1 MLGQDMKL
9 ITLTVFSLSLAFF
22 HMSSAYAEN
31 NLKNHPSP
39 YLAMHGKDPVNWQR
53 WDNSIFKRAK
63 RENKLVFVSIGYF
76 ACHWCHVMQ
85 RESYRNPDIA
95 SIMNRE
101 FISVKVDREL
111 RPALDA
117 RLINFVEKT
126 RGYAGWPLNVFITP
140 DGYPLIGVVYLP
152 PKDFKSLLEN
162 VVKTWESDKPGMEAM
177 AQSAAEVLSKVEPS
191 KGEVLDKKE
200 IKYYQT
206 LFQRLA
212 MQNAD
217 YLQGGF
223 GEESKFPLVPQLS
236 LLLQLYEKNNDKALG
251 EFLKLTLDK
260 MASLGLYDHLR
271 GGFYRYVVDPNWQIP
286 HFEKMLYDNAQLVGL
301 YLKAGSVFKKKK
313 YVELALE
320 SMDFLSSEFSDKT
333 GVMISSLSAI
343 DNKNVEGGY
352 YLWSDEE
359 LSKLL
364 TKQQYQVI
372 KLYWGMEHAPELD
385 GGHHPRLDQTVSF
398 IANKLNT
405 SSGKIEKII
414 TSVKN
419 KLRAQQSKRVL
430 PKDTKILAAWNGLA
444 LSALAQASQKD
455 KKYEKQAAQIQS
467 FIIKNFWDGK
477 TLKRAM
483 ADNEFLGNAALEDY
497 AYVAQGLM
505 DWYGYNKDN
514 QVLAQ
519 AQAIVKQA
527 WQRFYSDDGWLLAE
541 GMIPGISAREAII
554 ADGPMPSP
562 SATLIRVSLKLA
574 KITNDKSLLS
584 IAKSALNR
592 GHKILKTDNFWYA
605 AHIAAMSDLVE

>member
-1 MLGQDMKL
+1 MKL
-9 ITLTVFSLSLAFF
+9 ITLTIFSLSLALFN
-22 HMSSAYAEN
+22 MPSAYAEN
-31 NLKNHPSP
+31 DLKNHPSP
-39 YLAMHGKDPVNWQR
+39 YLAMHGQDPVNWQR
-53 WDNSIFKRAK
+53 WDNSIFERAK
-63 RENKLVFVSIGYF
+63 KENKLVFVSIGYF

-85 RESYRNPDIA
+85 RESYRNPEIA

-101 FISVKVDREL
+101 FISIKVDREL

-152 PKDFKSLLEN
+152 PTDFKSLLEN
-162 VVKTWESDKPGMEAM
+162 VAKTWESDKSGMEVM
-177 AQSAAEVLSKVEPS
+177 AKSAAEVLSKVEPS

-200 IKYYQT
+200 IKYYQS

-223 GEESKFPLVPQLS
+223 GEQSKFPLVPQLN

-251 EFLKLTLDK
+251 EFLELTLDK

-286 HFEKMLYDNAQLVGL
+286 HFEKMLYDNAQLVSL
-301 YLKAGSVFKKKK
+301 YLKAGAVFKNKK
-313 YVELALE
+313 YVKLALE
-320 SMDFLSSEFSDKT
+320 SMDFLSSEFADKT

-352 YLWSDEE
+352 YLWRDDE
-359 LSKLL
+359 LVKLL
-364 TKQQYQVI
+364 TKQEFKVI
-372 KLYWGMEHAPELD
+372 KLYWGMEHVPELD
-385 GGHHPRLDQTVSF
+385 GGHHLRLDQTVSS
-398 IANKLNT
+398 IAKKLNI
-405 SSGKIEKII
+405 SSVQVEKII
-414 TSVKN
+414 SSVKN
-419 KLRAQQSKRVL
+419 KLRTQQLKRIL
-430 PKDTKILAAWNGLA
+430 PRDTKILAAWNGLA
-444 LSALAQASQKD
+444 LSALAQASQQD
-455 KKYEKQAAQIQS
+455 KKYKKQANRMQS
-467 FIIKNFWDGK
+467 FILDNFWDGK

-483 ADNEFLGNAALEDY
+483 AEGVFLGDAALEDY
-497 AYVAQGLM
+497 AYVAQGLV
-505 DWYGYNKDN
+505 DWYGYNKDK
-514 QVLAQ
+514 QVLTQ
-519 AQAIVKQA
+519 AQAIVRQA
-527 WQRFYSDDGWLLAE
+527 WQRFYSDEGWLLAE
-541 GMIPGISAREAII
+541 GLIPGISAREAII

-574 KITNDKSLLS
+574 ALTNDKTLLNL
-584 IAKSALNR
+584 AKSALNR

-605 AHIAAMSDLVE
+605 AHIAAMSDILE